1 MIRTRQILF
10 AGLMM
15 AAAAFAIA
23 AQDTLNLRVSPKKD
37 DAFKYKFTGTLS
49 LMGMDV
55 KATYTQTTTVLDV
68 VDGVITTESGDT
80 KGSLDVGGQEMEMP
94 DMGATKTK
102 TNLDGTI
109 KEIIGEAAGPDTYR
123 NASLLTIFRPE
134 APIKVGDEWTWT
146 AKADGEKGTRAMSG
160 KYKAEAL
167 EDVAGKKTLKVTMEV
182 KETEGDLPASAKG
195 TVWLDLA
202 NGMTVKSE
210 ADVKNAPI
218 PGAPEPVSGKLKS
231 ELVP

>member
-23 AQDTLNLRVSPKKD
+23 AQDSISLRVAPKKD
-37 DAFKYKFTGTLS
+37 DVFKYKFTGTLS

-68 VDGVITTESGDT
+68 AEGVITTESGET

-102 TNLDGTI
+102 TNLDGTV
-109 KEIIGEAAGPDTYR
+109 KEILGEAAGPDTYR
-123 NASLLTIFRPE
+123 NASLLTVFRPE

-146 AKADGEKGTRAMSG
+146 APANGEKGTRAMSG

-167 EDVAGKKTLKVTMEV
+167 EDVAGKKALKISMEV

-195 TVWLDLA
+195 TIWLDTT
-202 NGMTVKSE
+202 NGMPLKSD

-218 PGAPEPVSGKLKS
+218 PGAPEPVNGKLKS
-231 ELVP
+231 ELIP